1 MTTLQELFDNVGP
14 TPKAKQIPT
23 ILSHFSD
30 QRIDDYYWLKDKDS
44 PEVIRLLEEENLYCG
59 KVMGPLTQL
68 KEELFEEIKSRI
80 KETDLS
86 VPVRHKNY
94 FYSTKTE
101 EGLQY
106 PIHIR
111 KRLDST
117 QEEIL
122 LDENAEAK
130 NSQFFA
136 LGGLDVSPNE
146 ELIAYLTDKNGSEL
160 YSLAVRSVTQP
171 EKVIASLDDCY
182 YGIAWS
188 LDSKSIYYTKTD
200 DQMRPY
206 QIWKLDLETA
216 GSELV
221 FQEDD
226 EGFYIGIGTTK
237 DEKFIVIECG
247 SKTTTQSFI
256 IDAADSN
263 ARPVPFTER
272 VKDLEYSIEHHGDS
286 FFVVSN
292 RDNPNFSLMRVK
304 QNIHDHRAW
313 VPYLESEQDVRLLGI
328 EVFERYLA
336 LLERHNAVTRL
347 RVVNLE
353 NKEIYEIEKGEEVST
368 IYIGDNE
375 EFESEILRYEY
386 TSMITPR
393 SVFEINMDNRE
404 ITLLKRSEVLGT
416 FSSSNY
422 KTLRVWADTSDGS
435 RIPISLLCRRD
446 VSPNRAGH
454 PVLIYGYGSYEHSID
469 PTFSSIRLS
478 LVDRGVVF
486 AIAHVRGGGELGRAW
501 YLEGKF
507 EKKRNSFTDFIDGT
521 QALVDLGWADPNR
534 IAARGGSAGGML
546 MGAIANLAP
555 DKYKA
560 IVAEVPFVDCLT
572 TILDP
577 SLPLTI
583 FEWEEWGNPVQDHNI
598 YNTMKSYSPYD
609 NVTNNQYPM
618 MLVTAGL
625 NDPRVS
631 YWEPAKWVQK
641 LRSTTKNARV
651 ILKTEMEA
659 GHQGPSGRYEV
670 WNDEAFV
677 YAFLLSALELA

>member
-1 MTTLQELFDNVGP
+1 MTTLEELFDNAGP
-14 TPKAKQIPT
+14 APKANRIPT
-23 ILSHFSD
+23 TLSHFSD
-30 QRIDDYYWLKDKDS
+30 QRIDEYYWLKDKDS
-44 PEVIRLLEEENLYCG
+44 PEVIQLLKEENLYCE

-68 KEELFEEIKSRI
+68 KEELFHEIKSRI

-111 KRLDST
+111 KRQGSDR
-117 QEEIL
+117 EEIL
-122 LDENAEAK
+122 LDENMEAQ
-130 NSQFFA
+130 NNQFFA
-136 LGGLDVSPNE
+136 LGGLYVSPDE
-146 ELIAYLTDKNGSEL
+146 ELVAYLIDNNGSEL
-160 YSLAVRSVTQP
+160 YSLTVRSIAKP
-171 EKVIASLDDCY
+171 EIVVATLDDCY
-182 YGIAWS
+182 YGLAWS

-206 QIWKLDLETA
+206 QIWKLNLETCA
-216 GSELV
+216 SEV
-221 FQEDD
+221 IFQEDD

-263 ARPVPFTER
+263 AKPMPFTDR
-272 VKDLEYSIEHHGDS
+272 VKDLEYSVEHHGDS

-292 RDNPNFSLMRVK
+292 RDNPNFSLMRVD

-328 EVFERYLA
+328 EVFTRYLA
-336 LLERHNAVTRL
+336 LLERQNAVTRL
-347 RVVNLE
+347 RVVDLE
-353 NKEIYEIEKGEEVST
+353 TKEIYEIEKGEEVST

-393 SVFEINMDNRE
+393 SVFEINMKSRE

-422 KTLRVWADTSDGS
+422 KTIRVWANADDGS
-435 RIPISLLCRRD
+435 KIPVSLLCRSD
-446 VSPNRAGH
+446 VSPSSSGH
-454 PVLIYGYGSYEHSID
+454 PVVIYGYGSYEHSID
-469 PTFSSIRLS
+469 PTFSSMRLS

-486 AIAHVRGGGELGRAW
+486 AIAHVRGGGELGRNW
-501 YLEGKF
+501 YLDGKF
-507 EKKRNSFTDFIDGT
+507 DKKPNTFTDFITAT
-521 QALVDLGWADPNR
+521 QSLIDLGWADPNR

-546 MGAIANLAP
+546 MGAVANLAAE
-555 DKYKA
+555 KYKA

-583 FEWEEWGNPVQDHNI
+583 FEWEEWGNPVEDQNI

-609 NVTNNQYPM
+609 NVTNQQYPM
-618 MLVTAGL
+618 ILVTAGL

-631 YWEPAKWVQK
+631 YWEPAKWVHK
-641 LRSTTKNARV
+641 LRSTSNNARV

-659 GHQGPSGRYEV
+659 GHQGPSGRYEI

>member
-1 MTTLQELFDNVGP
+1 MTTLEELFDNAGP
-14 TPKAKQIPT
+14 APKANRIPT

-30 QRIDDYYWLKDKDS
+30 QRIDEYYWLRDKDS
-44 PEVIRLLEEENLYCG
+44 PEVIQLLKDENLYCD
-59 KVMGPLTQL
+59 KVMEPLTQL
-68 KEELFEEIKSRI
+68 KEELFDEIKSRI

-106 PIHIR
+106 PIHVR
-111 KRLDST
+111 KRQGSDH
-117 QEEIL
+117 EEVL
-122 LDENAEAK
+122 LDENLEAK

-136 LGGLDVSPNE
+136 LGGLDVSPDE
-146 ELIAYLTDKNGSEL
+146 QLIAYLIDDNGSEL
-160 YSLAVRSVTQP
+160 YSLTVRSIAEP
-171 EKVIASLDDCY
+171 EKVVAKLDDCY
-182 YGIAWS
+182 YGLAWS

-206 QIWKLDLETA
+206 QIWKLNLETSA
-216 GSELV
+216 SEMI

-256 IDAADSN
+256 IDAAEND
-263 ARPVPFTER
+263 ARPLPFTDR

-292 RDNPNFSLMRVK
+292 RDNPNFSLMRVD
-304 QNIHDHRAW
+304 QNSHDHRAW
-313 VPYLESEQDVRLLGI
+313 VPYLEPEQDVRLLGI
-328 EVFERYLA
+328 EVFTRYLA
-336 LLERHNAVTRL
+336 LLERQNAVTRL
-347 RVVNLE
+347 RVVDLE
-353 NKEIYEIEKGEEVST
+353 TREIYEIEKGEEVST

-393 SVFEINMDNRE
+393 SVFEINMKSRE

-416 FSSSNY
+416 FSSSDY
-422 KTLRVWADTSDGS
+422 KTVRVWANADDGS
-435 RIPISLLCRRD
+435 KIPVSLLCRSD
-446 VSPNRAGH
+446 VSPSSTGH

-478 LVDRGVVF
+478 LFDRGVVF
-486 AIAHVRGGGELGRAW
+486 AIAHVRGGGELGRTW

-507 EKKRNSFTDFIDGT
+507 EKKPNTFTDFIAAT
-521 QALVDLGWADPNR
+521 QALIDLGWADPSR

-546 MGAIANLAP
+546 MGAVANLAP
-555 DKYKA
+555 EKYKA

-583 FEWEEWGNPVQDHNI
+583 FEWEEWGNPGEDQNI

-609 NVTNNQYPM
+609 NVTNQQYPM
-618 MLVTAGL
+618 ILVTAGL

-641 LRSTTKNARV
+641 LRSTSNNARV

-659 GHQGPSGRYEV
+659 GHQGPSGRYEI